1 MPLST
6 NGASGSPNIE
16 AFHKQECVVSFDLL
30 PHSVDNQ
37 HASSLA
43 YKSHEYYHATASGFK
58 PISGSYKLVNMQ
70 AVFDTQHTKFRGQA
84 SAHS

>member
-6 NGASGSPNIE
+6 NRASESPNIE
-16 AFHKQECVVSFDLL
+16 AFHKQECVVSFVLL
-30 PHSVDNQ
+30 PHSMDNQ
-37 HASSLA
+37 RASSLA
-43 YKSHEYYHATASGFK
+43 YKSLEDYHATASGFK

-70 AVFDTQHTKFRGQA
+70 AAFDTQHTKLCGQT